1 MSFTE
6 FIGIMAEAEFYHLFR
21 MAIDKKDSGYLKA
34 RDLDRV
40 LCSMRDQNAPGNRPC
55 RDKVSSGLFVL
66 ALWKKRLRELHRS
79 LLRKFDREH
88 GPVRHPNR
96 THNVLQM
103 LHSNG
108 LI

>member
-66 ALWKKRLRELHRS
+66 ALWKKKVARAASLVAAELTSIGSMGLFVTRI
-79 LLRKFDREH
+79 
-88 GPVRHPNR
+88 GP
-96 THNVLQM
+96 TMSYKCCIQTD
-103 LHSNG
+103 
-108 LI
+108 